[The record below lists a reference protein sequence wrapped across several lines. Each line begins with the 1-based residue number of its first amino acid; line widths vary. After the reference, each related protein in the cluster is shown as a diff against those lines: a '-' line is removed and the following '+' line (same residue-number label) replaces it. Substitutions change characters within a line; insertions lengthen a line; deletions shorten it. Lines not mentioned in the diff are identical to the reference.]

1 MVDTL
6 DAHAVSLARALG
18 GCSGCLQDRF
28 VVPFTMAFQPI
39 VRADTNVFAY
49 EALVRGFGGEG
60 AGTIMSKITD
70 TNRYSFDQR
79 CRTTA
84 IETAAALGLADTGAM
99 LSINFKPNAIYEPL
113 RCLATS
119 LAAAAKVGIPNSAI
133 MFEITEDELVRDPRR
148 LRNIVTAYQEIGFT
162 VALDDFGAG
171 YASLGMLIDIQ
182 PDVIKLDM
190 KLVRGIDADPVRVA
204 VVRSMVS
211 LCREL
216 GIELIAE
223 GVETV
228 AEYRTLQSIGVVLFQ
243 GFLFAHPMIGL
254 LQAPAPVIAE

>member
-1 MVDTL
+1 MDSL
-6 DAHAVSLARALG
+6 QGDDHVSRIKPAA
-18 GCSGCLQDRF
+18 GCVGCLQDTF
-28 VVPFTMAFQPI
+28 AVPITMAFQPI
-39 VRADTNVFAY
+39 VRSDNTVFAY
-49 EALVRGFGGEG
+49 EALVRGTGGEG
-60 AGTIMSKITD
+60 AGTILSQVTAA
-70 TNRYSFDQR
+70 NRYSFDQR

-84 IETAAALGLADTGAM
+84 IETAAGLGLSGTGAM

-119 LAAAAKVGIPNSAI
+119 LAAAAKVGLANSSI
-133 MFEITEDELVRDPRR
+133 MFEITEDEVVLEPQR
-148 LRNIVTAYQEIGFT
+148 LREIVTAYQALGFT

-171 YASLGMLIDIQ
+171 YASLGMLVDIQ

-190 KLVRGIDADPVRVA
+190 KLVRGIDGDRVRIA

-216 GIELIAE
+216 DIALVAE

-228 AEYRTLQSIGVVLFQ
+228 GEYRTLRSIGIVLFQ
-243 GFLFAHPMIGL
+243 GYLFARPLIGC
-254 LQAPAPVIAE
+254 LQTPRLDA